1 MNSAWGPLES
11 WNVLLNNQKKKKKQ
25 NADDSNFI
33 NIQTDIK
40 GLLEIC
46 LFCWNWKLFTESI
59 VNKGKS

>member
-1 MNSAWGPLES
+1 MGPIGKLKCAS
-11 WNVLLNNQKKKKKQ
+11 QQPKKKKKQ
-25 NADDSNFI
+25 NADDTNFI